1 MQSSSGFVAGCSWAV
16 VAWAGATLAGCATVA
31 EETTRLFSSN
41 TPAIA
46 VVDGRVLW
54 GVANFTSAREA
65 TVQLQNAETPSLA
78 CSGALRF
85 TATSSGS
92 VSLACTDGRAVT
104 STFHALTAL
113 SGTGSNLAA
122 SPGFAFTYGLT
133 PDKAAGYLRLPT
145 ERLLRPGAD

>member
-1 MQSSSGFVAGCSWAV
+1 MQSSSGFVTGCSWAV
-16 VAWAGATLAGCATVA
+16 VAFTGATLAGCATVA

-65 TVQLQNAETPSLA
+65 TVQLQNAEIPRLA
-78 CSGALRF
+78 CSGTLRY

-92 VSLACTDGRAVT
+92 VSISCTNGHSLT
-104 STFHALTAL
+104 STFQALSAL
-113 SGTGSNLAA
+113 SGAGSNLVA

-133 PDKAAGYLRLPT
+133 ADKAAGYLRLPA
-145 ERLLRPGAD
+145 ERLVRAGTD